1 MPGPIVVGP
10 FERLKPDAEKSTSP
24 VFEGERDWQRSPTIR
39 HLHEYKS
46 FKKAQE
52 RIQSCFIFH
61 NRKRPHQSVG
71 YNTLWG
77 NLHETSFEG

>member
-39 HLHEYKS
+39 HLHLYLPQPEKTSPVRGLQYS
-46 FKKAQE
+46 MGE
-52 RIQSCFIFH
+52 PTRDIF
-61 NRKRPHQSVG
+61 
-71 YNTLWG
+71 
-77 NLHETSFEG
+77 